1 MPRSK
6 FDRDYD
12 WVNTL
17 LKRCIHGEGSLTD
30 KEIED
35 LFTFF
40 RKFWSTDCKDAVCR
54 VKTCRLAAP
63 SKGWVLYEG
72 FPSLCDLIIDFL
84 KNNFNLKGST
94 GDALDAELLRLPID
108 GFGSQ

>member
-1 MPRSK
+1 MRSK

-12 WVNTL
+12 WVNAL

-40 RKFWSTDCKDAVCR
+40 GKFWNTECKNDVCR
-54 VKTCRLAAP
+54 AKTCRFAAP
-63 SKGWVLYEG
+63 AASWVLYEG
-72 FPSLCDLIIDFL
+72 SPSLCDLIIDFL
-84 KNNFNLKGST
+84 KNNFNLKGT
-94 GDALDAELLRLPID
+94 KGDALDAEALRVPID